1 MVDRVDKV
9 NSLLEHEISKIL
21 LRDFAFN
28 PNILVTLTRVECAAN
43 LFEAKAYVSVFPE
56 DKSAGILNALQ
67 KSVYDVQYKIN
78 RTLKMRPIPRI
89 KFVKETEISKAGRIE
104 ELLVQAK
111 IPEEPPFVEGF
122 GGAKDLKN
130 EEK

>member
-28 PNILVTLTRVECAAN
+28 PSILVTLTRVECAAN

-67 KSVYDVQYKIN
+67 KSVYDIQYKIN
-78 RTLKMRPIPRI
+78 RTLKMRPIPKI
-89 KFVKETEISKAGRIE
+89 KFVKETEVSKAGRIE

-111 IPEEPPFVEGF
+111 IPDE
-122 GGAKDLKN
+122 DLKN
-130 EEK
+130 DEK

>member
-1 MVDRVDKV
+1 MVDSVDKV

-78 RTLKMRPIPRI
+78 RALRQRPIPKIR
-89 KFVKETEISKAGRIE
+89 FVKDEVLSHAGKIE
-104 ELLVQAK
+104 ELLSKTK
-111 IPEEPPFVEGF
+111 IEEIKE
-122 GGAKDLKN
+122 KD
-130 EEK
+130 